1 MAYKI
6 QAGIQVSLNGS
17 TWYKLTDHNREP
29 VQIDVELIESSS
41 RMANGSLRKYVVAK
55 KHKIST
61 SWAFLP
67 TKTAETADGNFG
79 AAWME
84 SFYNANAGIPIYVK
98 IIESKLNAD
107 PAAGAIPDESG
118 NNFKTAQTE
127 LSTANATGSRTYSVF
142 ITSFTKTLVKRTP
155 IADYVDISIEFTEM

>member
-29 VQIDVELIESSS
+29 IQIDVEMIESSS
-41 RMANGSLRKYVVAK
+41 RMANGAMRKYVVAK
-55 KHKIST
+55 KHKVST
-61 SWAFLP
+61 SWEFLP

-79 AAWME
+79 AAWMQ
-84 SFYNANAGIPIYVK
+84 SFYNANAGIPIYLK

-118 NNFKTAQTE
+118 ANFKTAQTE
-127 LSTANATGSRTYSVF
+127 TSTTNATGSRTYSVF
-142 ITSFTKTLVKRTP
+142 ITSFSKTLSKRTP
-155 IADYVDISIEFTEM
+155 VADYVDISIEFTEI

>member
-1 MAYKI
+1 MTYKI

-29 VQIDVELIESSS
+29 IQIDVEIIESSS
-41 RMANGSLRKYVVAK
+41 RMANGAMRKYVVAK
-55 KHKIST
+55 KHKVST
-61 SWAFLP
+61 SWSFLP
-67 TKTAETADGNFG
+67 TKTTETADGNFG

-98 IIESKLNAD
+98 VIESKLNAD
-107 PAAGAIPDESG
+107 PAVGAIPDESG

-127 LSTANATGSRTYSVF
+127 LSTINATGSRTYSVF
-142 ITSFTKTLVKRTP
+142 ITSFSKTLSKRTP
-155 IADYVDISIEFTEM
+155 VADYVDVSIEFTEI

>member
-29 VQIDVELIESSS
+29 IQIDVEMIESSS
-41 RMANGSLRKYVVAK
+41 RMANGAMRKYVVAK
-55 KHKIST
+55 KHNIST
-61 SWAFLP
+61 SWTFLP
-67 TKTAETADGNFG
+67 TKTAETADGNYG

-98 IIESKLNAD
+98 VIESKLNAD
-107 PAAGAIPDESG
+107 PSTGAIPDESG
-118 NNFKTAQTE
+118 SNFKTAQTE
-127 LSTANATGSRTYSVF
+127 SSTANATGSRTYSAF
-142 ITSFTKTLVKRTP
+142 ITSFSKTLSKRTP
-155 IADYVDISIEFTEM
+155 VADYVDISIEFTEI

>member
-29 VQIDVELIESSS
+29 IQIDVEIIESSS
-41 RMANGSLRKYVVAK
+41 RMANGAMRKYVVAK
-55 KHKIST
+55 KHKVST

-98 IIESKLNAD
+98 VIESKLNAD
-107 PAAGAIPDESG
+107 PAVGAIPDESG
-118 NNFKTAQTE
+118 ANFKTAQTE
-127 LSTANATGSRTYSVF
+127 LSTINATGSRTYSVF
-142 ITSFTKTLVKRTP
+142 ITSFSKTLSKRTP
-155 IADYVDISIEFTEM
+155 VADYVDISIEFTEI

>member
-17 TWYKLTDHNREP
+17 TWYKLTDHNRQA
-29 VQIDVELIESSS
+29 VQIDVELIENQS
-41 RMANGSLRKYVVAK
+41 RMANGAMRKYVVAK
-55 KHKIST
+55 KHKIAT
-61 SWAFLP
+61 SWTFLP
-67 TKTAETADGNFG
+67 TKTAETADGNYG

-84 SFYNANAGIPIYVK
+84 SFYNANAGVPIYVK

-118 NNFKTAQTE
+118 TNFKTAQTE
-127 LSTANATGSRTYSVF
+127 STVTNATGSRTYNAF
-142 ITSFTKTLVKRTP
+142 ITSFSKTLSKRTSV
-155 IADYVDISIEFTEM
+155 ADYVDINIEFTEI

>member
-29 VQIDVELIESSS
+29 IKIDVEMIESSS
-41 RMANGSLRKYVVAK
+41 RMANGAMRKYVVAK

-67 TKTAETADGNFG
+67 TKTAEAADGNFG
-79 AAWME
+79 GAWME

-98 IIESKLNAD
+98 VIESKLNAD
-107 PAAGAIPDESG
+107 PAVGAIPDESG
-118 NNFKTAQTE
+118 ANFKTAQTE
-127 LSTANATGSRTYSVF
+127 TSTTNATGSRTYSVF
-142 ITSFTKTLVKRTP
+142 ITSFSKTLSKRTP
-155 IADYVDISIEFTEM
+155 VADYVDISIEFTEI

>member
-29 VQIDVELIESSS
+29 IQIDVEIIESSS
-41 RMANGSLRKYVVAK
+41 RMANGAMRKYVVAK
-55 KHKIST
+55 KHKVST

-98 IIESKLNAD
+98 VIESKLNAD
-107 PAAGAIPDESG
+107 PAVGAIPDESG

-127 LSTANATGSRTYSVF
+127 LSTINATGSRTYSVF
-142 ITSFTKTLVKRTP
+142 ITSFSKTLSKRTP
-155 IADYVDISIEFTEM
+155 VADYVDVSIEFTEI